1 MQGRGEE
8 SHDSQWAGFRDPN
21 KFPQRSLLF
30 LTVTSA
36 AQSARPRFHAL
47 ISELKSSVSCLPRRL
62 QGSLQRCPRDVA
74 APCGPAGGHQAGR
87 AGPAGHSPPCTAAS
101 LGTPRRWLPA
111 APAAA
116 GRDGRNGTSA
126 MGWAR
131 RDPAG
136 AAAALPH
143 GAGAAPP
150 TPCGPTN
157 GWGGRGSDRRVAPGP
172 RPRHEPRSRRRRP
185 AHHGSVRRNVREWR
199 QWEPGTGWARSD
211 SQPRTASL
219 TAPSEYKAA
228 PVVRCFWLGR
238 G

>member
-36 AQSARPRFHAL
+36 AQSARPRFRAL

-87 AGPAGHSPPCTAAS
+87 AGPAGHAPPCTAAS

-111 APAAA
+111 APAGA
-116 GRDGRNGTSA
+116 GRDGTGAMGRAQRDGRDATPPEPLPRYRTEPARPRPLPADRPMAGVGGAATAAWRPGHAPATSLGRAGAARPIPGASGGTS
-126 MGWAR
+126 GNG
-131 RDPAG
+131 DSGSPAG
-136 AAAALPH
+136 AGL
-143 GAGAAPP
+143 GL
-150 TPCGPTN
+150 
-157 GWGGRGSDRRVAPGP
+157 
-172 RPRHEPRSRRRRP
+172 
-185 AHHGSVRRNVREWR
+185 
-199 QWEPGTGWARSD
+199 
-211 SQPRTASL
+211 TASP
-219 TAPSEYKAA
+219 AQPH
-228 PVVRCFWLGR
+228 
-238 G
+238 